1 MSALSSL
8 TETRAPELGCET
20 RPAPAGTTL
29 VLGLGNELRGD
40 DGIGPAIIRALAAR
54 QDLPSHVTVLDGGLA
69 GVETVLLLKDA
80 ARAIVVDAA
89 EQGLAP
95 GEWRRLPVAT
105 VLEHAARDGG
115 GSWHAA
121 GLAQAL
127 ALGRALG
134 TLPPDIVVYA
144 VQPLRA
150 DYSPGLS
157 EPVQA
162 AIPTLCEQ
170 ILSDLLTP
178 TA

>member
-8 TETRAPELGCET
+8 TETRVPELGCET
-20 RPAPAGTTL
+20 RPTPAGTTL

-89 EQGLAP
+89 EQGLAA

-127 ALGRALG
+127 ALGQALG